1 MRVLIEERETF
12 TAGNQQA
19 IVNYTASVIN
29 RLTLHGVNAATHRS
43 QLAEFSA
50 EEIATQCTFGAFLLS
65 SFYNLLCTSFRS
77 QSLRLFMSWQLQEKT
92 KL

>member
-12 TAGNQQA
+12 TAGNEQA

-29 RLTLHGVNAATHRS
+29 RLTLHGVNDGIHRS
-43 QLAEFSA
+43 QLAEFLA

-65 SFYNLLCTSFRS
+65 SFYNVLCPNFRS
-77 QSLRLFMSWQLQEKT
+77 QSLRLFLS
-92 KL
+92 